1 MEKTIKIDK
10 KSVRLSNNI
19 GWTMEYRDQFNHDI
33 VPTLMPMLAA
43 ILDILGGIVDSV
55 GSTKE
60 IGYDDLIKA
69 VNSDKMLGAVIH
81 MSGLEFVEL
90 INIIW
95 AMAKTA
101 DETIPEPREW
111 VKQFNNFPLDEI
123 TPTVFRLIVD
133 GVMSSKNVK
142 RLGSLLEALRP
153 TASVSTTSSSPDSN
167 ED

>member
-43 ILDILGGIVDSV
+43 ILDVLGGIVDTV
-55 GSTKE
+55 GGTKD
-60 IGYDDLIKA
+60 IGYEDLIKA
-69 VNSDKMLGAVIH
+69 VNSDKMLDAVIH

-111 VKQFNNFPLDEI
+111 VRQFNNFPLDEI

-153 TASVSTTSSSPDSN
+153 TASVSTTSSSPASK

>member
-10 KSVRLSNNI
+10 KSVRLSNNV

-33 VPTLMPMLAA
+33 IPTLMPMLAG
-43 ILDILGGIVDSV
+43 ILDILGGVVETV
-55 GSTKE
+55 GKTKE
-60 IGYDDLIKA
+60 VGFDDLIMA
-69 VNSDKMLGAVIH
+69 VNSDKMLDAVIH

-101 DETIPEPREW
+101 DESIPEPRQW
-111 VKQFNNFPLDEI
+111 IRQFSNFPLDEI
-123 TPTVFRLIVD
+123 TPVVFRLIIE

-142 RLGSLLEALRP
+142 RLESLARSLQPSL
-153 TASVSTTSSSPDSN
+153 STTSSSQEQS
-167 ED
+167 EA

>member
-43 ILDILGGIVDSV
+43 ILDVLGGIVDTV
-55 GSTKE
+55 GSTKD
-60 IGYDDLIKA
+60 IGYEDLIKA
-69 VNSDKMLGAVIH
+69 VNSDKMLDAVIH

-111 VKQFNNFPLDEI
+111 VKQFGNFPLDEI

-142 RLGSLLEALRP
+142 RLGSLIEALRP
-153 TASVSTTSSSPDSN
+153 TASVSTTSSSPASK

>member
-33 VPTLMPMLAA
+33 VPSLMPMLAA
-43 ILDILGGIVDSV
+43 ILDILGGVVETV
-55 GSTKE
+55 GTKDV
-60 IGYDDLIKA
+60 GYEDLIKA
-69 VNSDKMLGAVIH
+69 VNSDKMLDAVIH

-101 DETIPEPREW
+101 DESIPEPREW
-111 VKQFNNFPLDEI
+111 VRQFSTFPLDEI
-123 TPTVFRLIVD
+123 APTVFKLIVE
-133 GVMSSKNVK
+133 GVMSSKNLK
-142 RLGSLLEALRP
+142 RLESLLGALRP
-153 TASVSTTSSSPDSN
+153 TVSVSTTSSSPALN
-167 ED
+167 EA